1 MQSQRL
7 VHKHV
12 GRAFFIGGYSYQKRC
27 TLRAKHIGN
36 ICCCAVRHYV
46 RSTDKVRP
54 LHLLPVRAKEC
65 PCALGIPCSNR
76 NVPIPIKVAV
86 SVDEQNHTAVD
97 ARKRRAGQRVK
108 TLRARSAACQHNHVS
123 RQIPIRYHPCGNL
136 VRRVAS
142 IIAIQPLHAARSEH
156 ALHRLRR
163 HGARTTR
170 NENRARQLL
179 DALHGFPRQFPALGL
194 SLLKENRNAV
204 TVCKAADRQ
213 SILEVR

>member
-54 LHLLPVRAKEC
+54 LRLLPVRAEEC

-76 NVPIPIKVAV
+76 NIPIPIKVAV

-97 ARKRRAGQRVK
+97 ARK
-108 TLRARSAACQHNHVS
+108 C
-123 RQIPIRYHPCGNL
+123 
-136 VRRVAS
+136 
-142 IIAIQPLHAARSEH
+142 
-156 ALHRLRR
+156 
-163 HGARTTR
+163 
-170 NENRARQLL
+170 RARQLL
-179 DALHGFPRQFPALGL
+179 DALYGFPRQFPALGL
-194 SLLKENRNAV
+194 SLLKENRNAI

-213 SILEVR
+213 RILEVR